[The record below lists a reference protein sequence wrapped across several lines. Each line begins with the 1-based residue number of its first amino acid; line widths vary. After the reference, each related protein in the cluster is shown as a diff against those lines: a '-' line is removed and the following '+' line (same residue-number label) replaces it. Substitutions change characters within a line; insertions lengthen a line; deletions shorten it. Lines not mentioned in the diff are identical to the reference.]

1 MKELEL
7 LRDLTEK
14 SYLLR
19 HSVSGAEYKK
29 NNYEILNK
37 RREKQNEYYEKS
49 ELLKGIRKAKEKMN
63 EKINQPMEQKNNHRN
78 R

>member
-19 HSVSGAEYKK
+19 HSVSGTGYTK

-63 EKINQPMEQKNNHRN
+63 EKTNQPMEQKNNHRN

>member
-7 LRDLTEK
+7 LRNLTEK

-19 HSVSGAEYKK
+19 HSVSGTEYTT

-37 RREKQNEYYEKS
+37 RRETQTEYYEKI
-49 ELLKGIRKAKEKMN
+49 ELLKGIRKAKEKIN
-63 EKINQPMEQKNNHRN
+63 EKTNQPMEQKNSHRN